1 MSLHRP
7 LDPRGLLPTAGP
19 RRSHWRMHAPVGP
32 VSHRVADVSRDA
44 APVPQARIWEPP
56 IVAQARDIIDI
67 ILADPDPSLLD
78 IQHRLREKVADYPG
92 FPHKAL
98 LAHLLETRQRATP
111 ESAGSRSAGR
121 ARRPSACEVRP
132 NKVYS

>member
-7 LDPRGLLPTAGP
+7 LDPHGIRLSTAGP
-19 RRSHWRMHAPVGP
+19 RRSHWRMHAPVETVGYQ
-32 VSHRVADVSRDA
+32 A
-44 APVPQARIWEPP
+44 APLVSARIWEPP
-56 IVAQARDIIDI
+56 IVAQARDIIAI

-98 LAHLLETRQRATP
+98 LAHLLETRQKAN
-111 ESAGSRSAGR
+111 S
-121 ARRPSACEVRP
+121 
-132 NKVYS
+132 